1 VFLRRSLIGP
11 FLPETGNGEDS
22 AGSFRG
28 EITLPRTMRI
38 FITSSHNLSADTL
51 FSLETIAK

>member
-11 FLPETGNGEDS
+11 FLPETGSGEDS

-38 FITSSHNLSADTL
+38 FVTSSHNLSADAQ
-51 FSLETIAK
+51 FSLEAMSK